1 MFFLEG
7 LTNLIYPLREANIKS
22 AIELETVYKII
33 SNSSNQHTL
42 VFYKDIL
49 EITLDN
55 RTFKSLH
62 EFKILANKIS
72 SKASDRVIFILKQLI
87 PYELSIRISQEQF
100 LEVCKIFRN
109 VKIKDLTID
118 LSEKDFEKFD
128 ELINLIKPNTHFR
141 FKLIDIFKD
150 RHKNIRIRFIDSYN
164 INFTNVHSVIMY
176 FKTFDKELTNISRYC
191 KIKAISGI

>member
-1 MFFLEG
+1 M
-7 LTNLIYPLREANIKS
+7 IYPLREANIKS
-22 AIELETVYKII
+22 AIEIETIYKLINT
-33 SNSSNQHTL
+33 SFNPHTV

-62 EFKILANKIS
+62 EFKILANNIS

-87 PYELSIRISQEQF
+87 PNKLSIRISQEQF
-100 LEVCKIFRN
+100 LEICKIFRN

-128 ELINLIKPNTHFR
+128 ELTNLIKPNTHFR

-150 RHKNIRIRFIDSYN
+150 RRKNISIRIIDSYN

-176 FKTFDKELTNISRYC
+176 FKTFDKELTNIIRYC
-191 KIKAISGI
+191 KIKAISGL

>member
-1 MFFLEG
+1 M
-7 LTNLIYPLREANIKS
+7 IYPLREANIKS
-22 AIELETVYKII
+22 AIEIETIYKLINTSFNPHI
-33 SNSSNQHTL
+33 V

-55 RTFKSLH
+55 KTFKSLH

-87 PYELSIRISQEQF
+87 PNELSIRISQEQF

-109 VKIKDLTID
+109 VKIQDFAINV
-118 LSEKDFEKFD
+118 SEKDFEKFE

-141 FKLIDIFKD
+141 FKLIDIF
-150 RHKNIRIRFIDSYN
+150 RNYRKNIHIKVMDSYN
-164 INFTNVHSVIMY
+164 INFTNVPYIIMY
-176 FKTFDKELTNISRYC
+176 FKTFDKELTNIVRYC
-191 KIKAISGI
+191 KIKAISGL

>member
-7 LTNLIYPLREANIKS
+7 LTNLIYPLREVNIKS

-62 EFKILANKIS
+62 EFKILANK
-72 SKASDRVIFILKQLI
+72 AIF
-87 PYELSIRISQEQF
+87 F
-100 LEVCKIFRN
+100 GF
-109 VKIKDLTID
+109 
-118 LSEKDFEKFD
+118 EKDSESF
-128 ELINLIKPNTHFR
+128 L
-141 FKLIDIFKD
+141 
-150 RHKNIRIRFIDSYN
+150 
-164 INFTNVHSVIMY
+164 
-176 FKTFDKELTNISRYC
+176 
-191 KIKAISGI
+191 